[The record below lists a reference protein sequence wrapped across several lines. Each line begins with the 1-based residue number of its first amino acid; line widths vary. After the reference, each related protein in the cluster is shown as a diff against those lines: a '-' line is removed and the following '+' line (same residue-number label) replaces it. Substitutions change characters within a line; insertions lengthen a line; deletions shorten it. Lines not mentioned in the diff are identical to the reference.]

1 MPNQRRS
8 VKLRLENLPGKLRG
22 VRKHLGL
29 SQSQLAARLTQK
41 PHYGR
46 VSEYKRGRRTPSLLT
61 LLDYAR
67 LGGIHI
73 DDLVDDN
80 VEITLIKQTK

>member
-1 MPNQRRS
+1 MPKRHL
-8 VKLRLENLPGKLRG
+8 VKIEHLAAKLRA

-29 SQSQLAARLTQK
+29 SQSQLAARIQSFDI
-41 PHYGR
+41 HYTR
-46 VSEYKRGRRTPSLLT
+46 VSEYERGKRTPNILI

-80 VEITLIKQTK
+80 KELPLIKEPN

>member
-1 MPNQRRS
+1 MSRT
-8 VKLRLENLPGKLRG
+8 KLRLENLPAKLRA

-29 SQSQLAARLTQK
+29 SQSQFAARLTLTPQ
-41 PHYGR
+41 YGR
-46 VSEYKRGRRTPSLLT
+46 ISEYERGKRVPSLLT

-73 DDLVDDN
+73 DDLVDDEM
-80 VEITLIKQTK
+80 EITFKEPS

>member
-1 MPNQRRS
+1 MPKRHPVKIKNLS
-8 VKLRLENLPGKLRG
+8 AKLRA

-29 SQSQLAARLTQK
+29 SQSQFAARIHSFDI
-41 PHYGR
+41 HYMR
-46 VSEYKRGRRTPSLLT
+46 VSEYERGQRTTNLLI

-73 DDLVDDN
+73 DHLVNDSMDLN
-80 VEITLIKQTK
+80 TLS

>member
-1 MPNQRRS
+1 M
-8 VKLRLENLPGKLRG
+8 
-22 VRKHLGL
+22 RKHLGL
-29 SQSQLAARLTQK
+29 SQSQLAARLSLA

-46 VSEYKRGRRTPSLLT
+46 VSEYERGKRAPSLLT

-67 LGGIHI
+67 LAKIHI

-80 VEITLIKQTK
+80 TELKF

>member
-1 MPNQRRS
+1 METMPNEQPLRRI
-8 VKLRLENLPGKLRG
+8 VKIQHLPAKLRA

-29 SQSQLAARLTQK
+29 SQSQFAARLRTT

-46 VSEYKRGRRTPSLLT
+46 VSEYERGKRVPTVLI

-67 LGGIHI
+67 LGGITI
-73 DDLVDDN
+73 DDLVDD
-80 VEITLIKQTK
+80 ERELKF

>member
-1 MPNQRRS
+1 MRTRQTIKPKHLAA
-8 VKLRLENLPGKLRG
+8 KLRA

-29 SQSQLAARLTQK
+29 SQSKLAARITSFEIE
-41 PHYGR
+41 YGR
-46 VSEYKRGRRTPSLLT
+46 VSEYERGKRTPNILI

-73 DDLVDDN
+73 DDLVDDKR
-80 VEITLIKQTK
+80 ELSF

>member
-1 MPNQRRS
+1 MRRR
-8 VKLRLENLPGKLRG
+8 VKIERLPAKLRA

-29 SQSQLAARLTQK
+29 SQSQLAARIQSFDLDI
-41 PHYGR
+41 GR
-46 VSEYKRGRRTPSLLT
+46 ISEYERGRRVPNLLI

-80 VEITLIKQTK
+80 SELPLTENRR

>member
-1 MPNQRRS
+1 MRTRQTIKIENLAA
-8 VKLRLENLPGKLRG
+8 KLRA

-29 SQSQLAARLTQK
+29 SQAQLAARLTQN

-46 VSEYKRGRRTPSLLT
+46 VSEYERGKRVPTVLT
-61 LLDYAR
+61 LLDYAH
-67 LGGIHI
+67 LAKIHI

-80 VEITLIKQTK
+80 KELTFIKETK